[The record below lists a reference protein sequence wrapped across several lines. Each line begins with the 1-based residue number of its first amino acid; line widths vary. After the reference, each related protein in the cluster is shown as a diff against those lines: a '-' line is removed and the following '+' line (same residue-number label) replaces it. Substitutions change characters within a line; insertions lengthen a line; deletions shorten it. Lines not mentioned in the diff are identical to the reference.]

1 MIAYT
6 VRRLLLMI
14 PTLLGIM
21 ILNVVIIQAAP
32 GGPIDVMIA
41 RIKGQASEA
50 TARLGGSN
58 HGGVSIHLVSSNPAV
73 LVLAESR

>member
-1 MIAYT
+1 
-6 VRRLLLMI
+6 MI

-41 RIKGQASEA
+41 RIKGQTSDA
-50 TARLGGSN
+50 TARLGGSP
-58 HGGVSIHLVSSNPAV
+58 GGLPGLGGSGRPGFPSLGGAP
-73 LVLAESR
+73 